1 MTLQQRVDY
10 LELCDRNNR
19 MLIES
24 QGKFINGLAKIIE
37 DLLMTK
43 GYDSKGGSNSA
54 LQDHTSANQ
63 IEANDIDGNVLL
75 RMQKLTGQNY
85 DSELDERVKYL
96 EKKLS
101 EIEKR
106 HSDEGK
112 ESGRAREAM
121 IKAAREGIK

>member
-1 MTLQQRVDY
+1 MTLQQRVVY
-10 LELCDRNNR
+10 LELRDRNNR

-43 GYDSKGGSNSA
+43 GCDSKGWSNSA

-85 DSELDERVKYL
+85 DS
-96 EKKLS
+96 
-101 EIEKR
+101 
-106 HSDEGK
+106 
-112 ESGRAREAM
+112 
-121 IKAAREGIK
+121 